1 MIVEDPT
8 GQIEQLADEW
18 VTQRISD
25 GQSFL
30 LRCHDALVAEH
41 GELL

>member
-8 GQIEQLADEW
+8 GEIEQLADEW
-18 VTQRISD
+18 VAQGISD

-30 LRCHDALVAEH
+30 LRRHDALVAEH
-41 GELL
+41 GQLL